1 LEVWVRP
8 KLKVNVIIILVLA
21 AVISIAGELKS
32 RDEYMRS
39 LPVYR
44 RYKCLICHKS
54 SAPVSADLNSFG
66 SDFRKNGYSWNSA
79 LALKDSDGDGYP
91 NGDEIGDGNGDGV
104 PDVGFEYSNPGD
116 PMNVPNSIDR
126 GTWGILKS
134 LFEE

>member
-1 LEVWVRP
+1 MRP
-8 KLKVNVIIILVLA
+8 KLRLNTIIVLVCA
-21 AVISIAGELKS
+21 AVIFAAGTIKS
-32 RDEYMRS
+32 REDLMRS

-44 RYKCLICHKS
+44 HYKCLLCHKS
-54 SAPVSADLNSFG
+54 SAPVSADLNNFG
-66 SDFRKNGYSWNSA
+66 SDFKKNGYSWNNA

-91 NGDEIGDGNGDGV
+91 NGAEIGDENGDGSA
-104 PDVGFEYSNPGD
+104 DVGFEYSNPGD

>member
-1 LEVWVRP
+1 MRP
-8 KLKVNVIIILVLA
+8 KLKVNVTIILVLA

-54 SAPVSADLNSFG
+54 AAPVSADLNSFG
-66 SDFRKNGYSWNSA
+66 SDFRKNGYSWNIA

-104 PDVGFEYSNPGD
+104 PDVGLEYSNPGD

>member
-1 LEVWVRP
+1 MRP
-8 KLKVNVIIILVLA
+8 KLKRNVIIILFLA
-21 AVISIAGELKS
+21 AVISAAGTLES
-32 RDEYMRS
+32 NENYMRS

-54 SAPVSADLNSFG
+54 SAPVSADLNVFG
-66 SDFRKNGYSWNSA
+66 IDFRKNGYAWNGT

-116 PMNVPNSIDR
+116 PMNMPNSIDR

-134 LFEE
+134 LFED

>member
-1 LEVWVRP
+1 MRP
-8 KLKVNVIIILVLA
+8 KLKLNGIIVLVCA
-21 AVISIAGELKS
+21 AVLFAGGTIKS
-32 RDEYMRS
+32 REDYMRS

-44 RYKCLICHKS
+44 HYKCLLCHKS
-54 SAPVSADLNSFG
+54 AAPVSADLNSFG
-66 SDFRKNGYSWNSA
+66 SDFKKNSSFWNNA

-91 NGDEIGDGNGDGV
+91 NGEELGDGNGDGDA
-104 PDVGFEYSNPGD
+104 DVGFERSNPGD

>member
-1 LEVWVRP
+1 VRP
-8 KLKVNVIIILVLA
+8 KLKRNVIVILFLA
-21 AVISIAGELKS
+21 AVISAAGTLKS
-32 RDEYMRS
+32 NENYMRS

-54 SAPVSADLNSFG
+54 SAPVSSDLNGFG
-66 SDFRKNGYSWNSA
+66 SDFKKNGYEWNSA

-91 NGDEIGDGNGDGV
+91 NGDELGDGDGNGV

-116 PMNVPNSIDR
+116 RMNVPNSIDR